1 MESHNRY
8 AALATDIDTVSIAS
22 SSEDGDAT
30 ENSPNV
36 TTQED
41 HHRHQHRHQLHSSTN
56 DDNSSID
63 DDDCSTR
70 QKNPIKVSQETPNN
84 ATTGASKGSP
94 STMDPALRNSGAKR
108 HMSSLRG
115 ATQPT
120 KVLDEK
126 PPTTVVP
133 IDTASQP
140 CRTDGTWAR
149 LKHATCE
156 VSSQD
161 EQAAPTLGS
170 PITTVGVESRLDGV
184 LETTIRLPG
193 QQRVPIKD
201 DPDVAGTT
209 TFSSILP

>member
-1 MESHNRY
+1 M
-8 AALATDIDTVSIAS
+8 DIKTVSIAS
-22 SSEDGDAT
+22 SDKDGDAT
-30 ENSPNV
+30 ESSTSM

-41 HHRHQHRHQLHSSTN
+41 HHHHQNRHQLHNSTN
-56 DDNSSID
+56 

-70 QKNPIKVSQETPNN
+70 QIPIKVSQGTSNN

-108 HMSSLRG
+108 HMSSLCG

-126 PPTTVVP
+126 PPTIVVP

-140 CRTDGTWAR
+140 RRTDGTWAK
-149 LKHATCE
+149 LKHTPCE

-161 EQAAPTLGS
+161 EQAALTLGS
-170 PITTVGVESRLDGV
+170 PIITVGVESRLDGAQ
-184 LETTIRLPG
+184 ENTARIP
-193 QQRVPIKD
+193 KD

-209 TFSSILP
+209 TFSSTLPRGIVPIAPSDAPTPKVAGDVLGNGE